1 MKLLKKIMRFLSAML
16 RLLTGLEN
24 ASHNCHNRAAD
35 SRCKPDSSPNS
46 AAGHTEEQPTHNKGE

>member
-1 MKLLKKIMRFLSAML
+1 MRFLSAML